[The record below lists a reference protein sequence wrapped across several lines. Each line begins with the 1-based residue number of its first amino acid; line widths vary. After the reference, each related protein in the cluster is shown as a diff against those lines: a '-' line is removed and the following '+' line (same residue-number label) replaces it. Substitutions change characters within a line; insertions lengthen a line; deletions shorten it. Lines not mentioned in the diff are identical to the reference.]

1 MPQAENRAKRMR
13 APQTLQGSRKMGKPL
28 YNMSL
33 GSFKSLNRFVKIRTK
48 GKLECSCNGDKGSCT
63 CPN

>member
-33 GSFKSLNRFVKIRTK
+33 GSFKSLNRLVKTRT
-48 GKLECSCNGDKGSCT
+48 GKLECTCNGDKGKCT
-63 CPN
+63 CPS

>member
-13 APQTLQGSRKMGKPL
+13 AHKLFRPRKMGKPL

-33 GSFKSLNRFVKIRTK
+33 GSFKSLNRFVKTRT
-48 GKLECSCNGDKGSCT
+48 GKQECICNGDKGKCT
-63 CPN
+63 CPS

>member
-13 APQTLQGSRKMGKPL
+13 APQTLQGPRKMGKPL

-33 GSFKSLNRFVKIRTK
+33 GSFKSLKRFVKTRT
-48 GKLECSCNGDKGSCT
+48 GKLECTCNGDKGKCSC
-63 CPN
+63 PS